1 MDNVCAGVAWEWFD
15 ISKVATLKTWIQ
27 YMICININFIRSM
40 KKNSL
45 LPNFKYLDY
54 PEWLIQAQAGQIRV
68 TNNFTHD

>member
-1 MDNVCAGVAWEWFD
+1 
-15 ISKVATLKTWIQ
+15 
-27 YMICININFIRSM
+27 M